1 MKSTKNIKI
10 DSDVYD
16 EVLKKL
22 RNRVKNNRLLKDKQ
36 LQAFKIVAELGNSSI
51 FKKWKIIRKL
61 TRLSNEINELRGVN
75 NEQVCYS
82 Q

>member
-36 LQAFKIVAELGNSSI
+36 LQAFKLVAELGNSSI

>member
-36 LQAFKIVAELGNSSI
+36 L
-51 FKKWKIIRKL
+51 
-61 TRLSNEINELRGVN
+61 
-75 NEQVCYS
+75 
-82 Q
+82 